1 VQRIGQESGIHDTKE
16 EPIMTRTLEHQRTT
30 VATNAVTI
38 DQSRAV
44 QVAVA
49 YLLRYGLVLVIA
61 WIGLMKFTR
70 QP

>member
-1 VQRIGQESGIHDTKE
+1 
-16 EPIMTRTLEHQRTT
+16 MTRTLEHQRTT

-49 YLLRYGLVLVIA
+49 CLLRYGLVLVIA